1 MIGGSSGS
9 PIYRNSREA
18 RPQRRAVVQSETRD
32 EAKLLLRWPRGA
44 VGTHKHAP
52 CHSYDLIRTC
62 RAVGTHAP
70 CLSWTLYMCFFG
82 ERVTASYLSSE
93 SESAAPPKVT

>member
-1 MIGGSSGS
+1 M
-9 PIYRNSREA
+9 
-18 RPQRRAVVQSETRD
+18 VQSETRD
-32 EAKLLLRWPRGA
+32 EAKLLLRGVNESSRGVNEAKLLLRWPRGA

-70 CLSWTLYMCFFG
+70 CLSWTTYMCFFG

-93 SESAAPPKVT
+93 SESAAPQRDMK